1 MLITTLI
8 ILYIFTFILLLVSSI
23 RNNESKHRFIFKMIN
38 CSLFV
43 IISIVSFYLKEVDY
57 NYFIPLI
64 IAQGLSLLGDIFLGL
79 KHISNHK
86 TFGPL
91 GVLFFGLAQILFIIT
106 FIYNYGFNYYLLFI
120 PVLGLI
126 IGEFILYKLNIHEL
140 KMKVAIGF
148 YMILMTSMFMVSLGS
163 LINGVNNAT
172 ILVAIGGFS
181 FMISDYTLI
190 FKYYYPSK
198 RRTFTIVSVSTYAI
212 AQLLF
217 SLSIFV
223 F

>member
-1 MLITTLI
+1 
-8 ILYIFTFILLLVSSI
+8 
-23 RNNESKHRFIFKMIN
+23 
-38 CSLFV
+38 
-43 IISIVSFYLKEVDY
+43 
-57 NYFIPLI
+57 
-64 IAQGLSLLGDIFLGL
+64 
-79 KHISNHK
+79 
-86 TFGPL
+86 
-91 GVLFFGLAQILFIIT
+91 
-106 FIYNYGFNYYLLFI
+106 
-120 PVLGLI
+120 
-126 IGEFILYKLNIHEL
+126 
-140 KMKVAIGF
+140 MKVAIGF